1 MLAEARH
8 KATTAST
15 CLTWEY
21 ALTSP
26 SELEVAEESSLEAY
40 FAMKSKLGMRCRY
53 SELGLAGQEL
63 TALCVEEKHRSIKYW
78 PRINCS

>member
-15 CLTWEY
+15 CLAIQHT
-21 ALTSP
+21 LTSP
-26 SELEVAEESSLEAY
+26 SELEVAEERSLEAY
-40 FAMKSKLGMRCRY
+40 FAMKSKLGMRRWY

-63 TALCVEEKHRSIKYW
+63 TALQRRNHGNVKFSPHRT
-78 PRINCS
+78 CS